1 MKSCFKAEYC
11 RLLNLMLYQIKAAES
26 MTPEHP
32 LFQKYKEQPQMIN
45 KVVDDVE
52 EEVGSVSLDER
63 EERLGNISSEETVT
77 HQRRTM

>member
-1 MKSCFKAEYC
+1 
-11 RLLNLMLYQIKAAES
+11 
-26 MTPEHP
+26 
-32 LFQKYKEQPQMIN
+32 MIN
-45 KVVDDVE
+45 KVIDDVE